1 MSQYQNINQSH
12 LKNDECYINQQ
23 NKENKSIFNYMTD
36 QTKFINN
43 NECFDLTPPFLNYIP
58 AGTPKQNIDIEND
71 LRGAIRNNTKCASC
85 KFTPPQPNLAS
96 NGLSKQPI
104 DFYPNNKQTCKPEF
118 MILPNGYIVR
128 KQ

>member
-58 AGTPKQNIDIEND
+58 AGTPKQNG
-71 LRGAIRNNTKCASC
+71 RA
-85 KFTPPQPNLAS
+85 
-96 NGLSKQPI
+96 LSHNQRSPI
-104 DFYPNNKQTCKPEF
+104 HFSS
-118 MILPNGYIVR
+118 G
-128 KQ
+128 